1 MRCRLWR
8 VPAFLPAGS
17 PAGEE
22 SPVLF
27 SACII
32 RIPGHTLLDRQNPQL
47 VCSSR
52 DCTLGFCLSIC
63 PMGWTSHAAR
73 LCPD

>member
-17 PAGEE
+17 PARRE

-47 VCSSR
+47 VC
-52 DCTLGFCLSIC
+52 LFI
-63 PMGWTSHAAR
+63 A
-73 LCPD
+73 